1 MGGVVVDRCRR
12 VKAETVDD
20 LRSGLLPLARIDLFN
35 SGLGKLSEGDEAAL
49 VLNRVLLGRVYIFF

>member
-20 LRSGLLPLARIDLFN
+20 LRSGLPLARIDLFN